1 MDELIESFSLEHVS
15 KSGARF
21 DIDKAKWINSQWIQH
36 RFSNKELF
44 GDKFDHLSDEQK
56 DILFTEVKKRCHF
69 RHDIQT
75 ELDKIFVRGKML
87 DISDDEI
94 KLLGKLQ
101 NQLFINNWSSKTE
114 LENILIDFMSI
125 NELKNNF
132 LGFLRKTILFGVQGV
147 DVKSCIFILGKNEI
161 VDRLSSYVIS
171 KEVFELQ

>member
-1 MDELIESFSLEHVS
+1 
-15 KSGARF
+15 
-21 DIDKAKWINSQWIQH
+21 
-36 RFSNKELF
+36 
-44 GDKFDHLSDEQK
+44 
-56 DILFTEVKKRCHF
+56 
-69 RHDIQT
+69 
-75 ELDKIFVRGKML
+75 ML